1 LKNKWVIILIII
13 TIGAVSLFLGLK
25 KGGGNNAV
33 TIQYGKINQIV
44 AATGK
49 IEGMNQ
55 AELSAK
61 ITGRIKRI
69 LVKEGD
75 FVKTGQSLVLLD
87 SEELGAQVKEAETIF
102 SQAERNYKRAKNLF
116 EDGIVSKKE
125 YEDSE
130 DEYKRAKA
138 SLEYL
143 KAMLANTIIRAP
155 FSGAIVKKYKEEGE
169 VISSIGQP
177 ETILLLADVSKI
189 KAKVEVD
196 ESDIGKLKMGQT
208 AYVTTD
214 TYPGERFY
222 GKIAKIGMM
231 VGKKLIKSNDP
242 KEIMDK
248 KVLETEIEL
257 NPTEKLTLG
266 MTVDAKIIIVE
277 KEKALIAPKKAIQI
291 DKDGE
296 FLYVLNNGKKEK
308 RKIKTGDKDDV
319 HVEVV
324 EGVKEGEKISILPKE

>member
-1 LKNKWVIILIII
+1 MKNKWTIISIII
-13 TIGAVSLFLGLK
+13 AIGAVLLFLGIK
-25 KGGGNNAV
+25 KRDSSNTV
-33 TIQYGKINQIV
+33 IVEYGKINQIV

-49 IEGMNQ
+49 IEGANQ

-61 ITGRIKRI
+61 ITGRIKKI
-69 LVKEGD
+69 LVKERD
-75 FVKTGQSLVLLD
+75 IVKTNQPLILLD
-87 SEELGAQVKEAETIF
+87 SEELDAQVKEAETVF

-143 KAMLANTIIRAP
+143 RAMLANTIIRAP

-257 NPTEKLTLG
+257 TQTEKLTLG

-277 KEKALIAPKKAIQI
+277 KEKALIAPKKAIQS
-291 DKDGE
+291 DENGE
-296 FLYVLNNGKKEK
+296 FIYVMNNGKKET
-308 RKIKTGDKDDV
+308 RRIKTGEKDDV
-319 HVEVV
+319 HVEIV
-324 EGVKEGEKISILPKE
+324 EGVKEGERVVIK

>member
-1 LKNKWVIILIII
+1 MKNKFIIILSVIA
-13 TIGAVSLFLGLK
+13 IGVVFLFLVLRNRDN
-25 KGGGNNAV
+25 NNAV
-33 TIQYGKINQIV
+33 IVQYGKINQIV

-49 IEGMNQ
+49 IEGVNQ

-61 ITGRIKRI
+61 ITGRIRRI
-69 LVKEGD
+69 LVKERD
-75 FVKTGQSLVLLD
+75 FVKTGQSLILLD
-87 SEELGAQVKEAETIF
+87 SEELDAQVKEAETVF
-102 SQAERNYKRAKNLF
+102 SQAERNHKRAKNLY

-125 YEDSE
+125 YDDSE
-130 DEYKRAKA
+130 DEYKRTKA

-155 FSGAIVKKYKEEGE
+155 FSGTIVRKYKEEGE
-169 VISSIGQP
+169 VISSLGTP
-177 ETILLLADVSKI
+177 ETILLIADVSKI

-196 ESDIGKLKMGQT
+196 ESDIGKLRIGQT

-214 TYPGERFY
+214 TYPEEKFY
-222 GKIAKIGMM
+222 GRIAKIGMM

-266 MTVDAKIIIVE
+266 MTVDAKIIVVE
-277 KEKALIAPKKAIQI
+277 KEKALIVPKKAVQR
-291 DKDGE
+291 DESGE
-296 FLYVLNNGKKEK
+296 ILYVLNNGKKEK
-308 RKIKTGDKDDV
+308 RRIKTGERDDV

>member
-1 LKNKWVIILIII
+1 LKNKWVIILSVIA
-13 TIGAVSLFLGLK
+13 IGVLFLFLGLRNRDN
-25 KGGGNNAV
+25 NNAV
-33 TIQYGKINQIV
+33 TVQYGKINQIV

-49 IEGMNQ
+49 IEGANQ

-75 FVKTGQSLVLLD
+75 FVKTGQSLILLD
-87 SEELGAQVKEAETIF
+87 SEELDAQVKEAETVF
-102 SQAERNYKRAKNLF
+102 SQAERNHKRAKNLY

-125 YEDSE
+125 YDDSE
-130 DEYKRAKA
+130 DEYKRTKA

-155 FSGAIVKKYKEEGE
+155 FSGTIVRKYKEEGE
-169 VISSIGQP
+169 VISSLGAP
-177 ETILLLADVSKI
+177 ETILLIADVSKI

-196 ESDIGKLKMGQT
+196 ESDIGKLKIGQT

-257 NPTEKLTLG
+257 NPTGKLTLG

-277 KEKALIAPKKAIQI
+277 KEKALIAPKKAVQS
-291 DKDGE
+291 DENGE
-296 FLYVLNNGKKEK
+296 FLYVTNNGKKEK
-308 RKIKTGDKDDV
+308 RQIKTGDKDDA
-319 HVEVV
+319 HVEIV
-324 EGVKEGEKISILPKE
+324 EGVKEGEKAAVK

>member
-1 LKNKWVIILIII
+1 MKNKFVIILIAIA
-13 TIGAVSLFLGLK
+13 IGAVFLFLGLK
-25 KGGGNNAV
+25 NRENNNAV
-33 TIQYGKINQIV
+33 TVQYGKISQIV

-49 IEGMNQ
+49 IEGVNQ

-61 ITGRIKRI
+61 ITGRIKKI
-69 LVKEGD
+69 LVKERD
-75 FVKTGQSLVLLD
+75 LVKTNQPLVLLD
-87 SEELGAQVKEAETIF
+87 SEELDAQVKEAATIF

-116 EDGIVSKKE
+116 GDGIISKKE
-125 YEDSE
+125 YDDSE
-130 DEYKRAKA
+130 DEYKRSKA

-143 KAMLANTIIRAP
+143 KAMFANTIIRAP
-155 FSGAIVKKYKEEGE
+155 FSGAIIKKYKEEGE
-169 VISSIGQP
+169 VISSIGTP
-177 ETILLLADVSKI
+177 ETILLIADVSKI

-196 ESDIGKLKMGQT
+196 ESDIGKLKIDQT

-214 TYPGERFY
+214 TYPGEKFY
-222 GKIAKIGMM
+222 GKIAKIGMI

-248 KVLETEIEL
+248 KVLEIEIEM

-266 MTVDAKIIIVE
+266 MTVDAKIIVVE
-277 KEKALIAPKKAIQI
+277 KEKALIVPKKAAQS
-291 DKDGE
+291 DENGE
-296 FLYVLNNGKKEK
+296 FLYILNNGKKEK
-308 RKIKTGDKDDV
+308 RGIKIGDRDDV

>member
-1 LKNKWVIILIII
+1 MKNKFAIILIII
-13 TIGAVSLFLGLK
+13 LISAVLLFIGLRTRDNNKAVI
-25 KGGGNNAV
+25 V
-33 TIQYGKINQIV
+33 QYGKINQIV

-49 IEGMNQ
+49 IEGVNQ

-75 FVKTGQSLVLLD
+75 IVKIGQSLVLLD
-87 SEELGAQVKEAETIF
+87 SEELDAQVKEAETIF
-102 SQAERNYKRAKNLF
+102 SQAERNYKRAKNLY
-116 EDGIVSKKE
+116 EDGIISKKE

-130 DEYKRAKA
+130 DEYKRSKA

-143 KAMLANTIIRAP
+143 KAMLANTIIHAP
-155 FSGAIVKKYKEEGE
+155 FSGTIVKKNKEEGE
-169 VISSIGQP
+169 VISSLGPP

-196 ESDIGKLKMGQT
+196 ESDIGKLKIGQA

-277 KEKALIAPKKAIQI
+277 KEKALIAPKKAVQS
-291 DKDGE
+291 DENGE
-296 FLYVLNNGKKEK
+296 FLYVMNNGKKEK
-308 RKIKTGDKDDV
+308 RRIKTGERDDV
-319 HVEVV
+319 HVEII
-324 EGVKEGEKISILPKE
+324 EGVKEGERVVVK

>member
-1 LKNKWVIILIII
+1 MKNKWTIISIII
-13 TIGAVSLFLGLK
+13 AIGAVFLFMGLK
-25 KGGGNNAV
+25 NRDSNNTV
-33 TIQYGKINQIV
+33 IVQYGKINQIV

-49 IEGMNQ
+49 IEGVNQ

-75 FVKTGQSLVLLD
+75 FVKTDQSLVLLD

-102 SQAERNYKRAKNLF
+102 SQAERNYKRAKNLY
-116 EDGIVSKKE
+116 EDGIISKKE

-130 DEYKRAKA
+130 DEYKRSKA

-155 FSGAIVKKYKEEGE
+155 FSGTIIRKYKEEGE

-214 TYPGERFY
+214 TYPGEKFY

-277 KEKALIAPKKAIQI
+277 KEKALIAPKKAVQR
-291 DKDGE
+291 DENGE
-296 FLYVLNNGKKEK
+296 FIYVMSNGKKEK
-308 RKIKTGDKDDV
+308 RRIKTGDRDDV
-319 HVEVV
+319 HVEIVK
-324 EGVKEGEKISILPKE
+324 GVKEGERVAVK

>member
-1 LKNKWVIILIII
+1 MKNKWVIILSVIA
-13 TIGAVSLFLGLK
+13 IGVLFLFLGLRNRDN
-25 KGGGNNAV
+25 NNAV
-33 TIQYGKINQIV
+33 IVQYGKISQIV

-49 IEGMNQ
+49 IEGLNQ

-69 LVKEGD
+69 IVNEGD
-75 FVKTGQSLVLLD
+75 IVKTGQALILLD
-87 SEELGAQVKEAETIF
+87 SEELDAQVKEAETIF
-102 SQAERNYKRAKNLF
+102 SQAERNYKRAKNLYA
-116 EDGIVSKKE
+116 DGIVSKKE
-125 YEDSE
+125 YDDSE
-130 DEYKRAKA
+130 DEFKRSRA

-155 FSGAIVKKYKEEGE
+155 FSGTIVRKYKEEGE
-169 VISSIGQP
+169 VISSLGVP
-177 ETILLLADVSKI
+177 ETILLIADISKI

-196 ESDIGKLKMGQT
+196 ESDIGKLRIGQT

-214 TYPGERFY
+214 TYPEEKFY
-222 GKIAKIGMM
+222 GNIAKIGMI

-266 MTVDAKIIIVE
+266 MTVDAKIIVVE
-277 KEKALIAPKKAIQI
+277 KEKALIVPKKAVKS
-291 DKDGE
+291 DENGE
-296 FLYVLNNGKKEK
+296 FLYILNDGKKEK
-308 RKIKTGDKDDV
+308 RRIKTGERDDV
-319 HVEVV
+319 HVEIV

>member
-1 LKNKWVIILIII
+1 MKNKWVIILSVIA
-13 TIGAVSLFLGLK
+13 IGVVFLFLGLRNRDN
-25 KGGGNNAV
+25 NNAV
-33 TIQYGKINQIV
+33 IVQYGKINQIV

-49 IEGMNQ
+49 IEGVNQ

-69 LVKEGD
+69 LVKERD
-75 FVKTGQSLVLLD
+75 IVKTNQPLVLLD
-87 SEELGAQVKEAETIF
+87 SEELDAQVKEAETVF

-116 EDGIVSKKE
+116 GDGIISKKE
-125 YEDSE
+125 YDDSE
-130 DEYKRAKA
+130 DEYKRTKA

-155 FSGAIVKKYKEEGE
+155 FSGTIVRKYKEEGE
-169 VISSIGQP
+169 VISSLGTP
-177 ETILLLADVSKI
+177 ETILLIADVSKI
-189 KAKVEVD
+189 NAKVEVD
-196 ESDIGKLKMGQT
+196 ESDIGKLRIGQR

-266 MTVDAKIIIVE
+266 MTVDAKIIVVE
-277 KEKALIAPKKAIQI
+277 KEKALIVPKKAVQR
-291 DKDGE
+291 DESGE
-296 FLYVLNNGKKEK
+296 ILYVLNNGTKEK
-308 RKIKTGDKDDV
+308 RKIKTGERDDV

>member
-1 LKNKWVIILIII
+1 MKNKWVIILSVIA
-13 TIGAVSLFLGLK
+13 IGVLFLFLGLRNRDN
-25 KGGGNNAV
+25 NNAV
-33 TIQYGKINQIV
+33 TVQYGKISQIV

-49 IEGMNQ
+49 IEGLNQ

-69 LVKEGD
+69 LVKERD
-75 FVKTGQSLVLLD
+75 IVKTNQPLVLLD
-87 SEELGAQVKEAETIF
+87 SEELDAQVKEAETIF
-102 SQAERNYKRAKNLF
+102 SQAERNYKRAKNLYR
-116 EDGIVSKKE
+116 DGIISKKE
-125 YEDSE
+125 YDDSE
-130 DEYKRAKA
+130 DEYKKSKA

-155 FSGAIVKKYKEEGE
+155 FSGTIVRKYKEEGE
-169 VISSIGQP
+169 VISSLGTP
-177 ETILLLADVSKI
+177 ETILLIADVSKI

-196 ESDIGKLKMGQT
+196 ESDIGKLKIDQT
-208 AYVTTD
+208 ASVTTD

-266 MTVDAKIIIVE
+266 MTVDAKIIVVE
-277 KEKALIAPKKAIQI
+277 KEKALIVAKKAVQR
-291 DKDGE
+291 DESGE
-296 FLYVLNNGKKEK
+296 ILYVLNNGKKEK
-308 RKIKTGDKDDV
+308 RRIKTGERDDV

>member
-1 LKNKWVIILIII
+1 
-13 TIGAVSLFLGLK
+13 
-25 KGGGNNAV
+25 
-33 TIQYGKINQIV
+33 
-44 AATGK
+44 
-49 IEGMNQ
+49 
-55 AELSAK
+55 
-61 ITGRIKRI
+61 
-69 LVKEGD
+69 
-75 FVKTGQSLVLLD
+75 
-87 SEELGAQVKEAETIF
+87 
-102 SQAERNYKRAKNLF
+102 NYKRAKNLF

-155 FSGAIVKKYKEEGE
+155 FSGAIIKKYKEEGE
-169 VISSIGQP
+169 VISSIGTP
-177 ETILLLADVSKI
+177 ETILLLADISKI

-196 ESDIGKLKMGQT
+196 ESDIGKLKLGQT

-277 KEKALIAPKKAIQI
+277 KEKALIAPKKALHR
-291 DKDGE
+291 DENVE
-296 FLYVLNNGKKEK
+296 FLYILNNGKKEK
-308 RKIKTGDKDDV
+308 RQIKIGDRDDV
-319 HVEVV
+319 HVEIV
-324 EGVKEGEKISILPKE
+324 EGVKGSCIYLLGI

>member
-1 LKNKWVIILIII
+1 MKNKWLIILIVIV
-13 TIGAVSLFLGLK
+13 IGAVFLFLGLK
-25 KGGGNNAV
+25 NRDNNNAV
-33 TIQYGKINQIV
+33 TIQYGKISQIV

-49 IEGMNQ
+49 IEGLNQ

-69 LVKEGD
+69 LVKERD
-75 FVKTGQSLVLLD
+75 IVKTNQPLILLD
-87 SEELGAQVKEAETIF
+87 SEELGAQVKEAETVF
-102 SQAERNYKRAKNLF
+102 SQAERNHKRTKNLY
-116 EDGIVSKKE
+116 EDGIISKKE
-125 YEDSE
+125 YDDSE
-130 DEYKRAKA
+130 DEYKRTKA

-257 NPTEKLTLG
+257 TQTEKLTLG

-277 KEKALIAPKKAIQI
+277 KEKALIAPKKAVQR
-291 DKDGE
+291 DENGE
-296 FLYVLNNGKKEK
+296 FIYVMSNGKKET
-308 RKIKTGDKDDV
+308 RRIKTGEKDDV
-319 HVEVV
+319 HVEIV
-324 EGVKEGEKISILPKE
+324 EGMKEGERVAVK

>member
-1 LKNKWVIILIII
+1 MKNKFIIILSVIA
-13 TIGAVSLFLGLK
+13 IGVVFLFLVLRNRDN
-25 KGGGNNAV
+25 NNAV
-33 TIQYGKINQIV
+33 IVQYGKINQIV

-49 IEGMNQ
+49 IEGVNQ

-61 ITGRIKRI
+61 ITGRIRRI
-69 LVKEGD
+69 LVKERD
-75 FVKTGQSLVLLD
+75 FVKTGQSLILLD
-87 SEELGAQVKEAETIF
+87 SEELDAQVKEAETVF
-102 SQAERNYKRAKNLF
+102 SQAERNHKRAKNLY

-125 YEDSE
+125 YDDSE
-130 DEYKRAKA
+130 DEYKRTKA

-155 FSGAIVKKYKEEGE
+155 FSGTIVRKYKEEGE
-169 VISSIGQP
+169 VISSLGTP
-177 ETILLLADVSKI
+177 ETILLIADVSKI
-189 KAKVEVD
+189 NAKVEVD

-214 TYPGERFY
+214 TYPEEKFY
-222 GKIAKIGMM
+222 GNIAKIGMM

-266 MTVDAKIIIVE
+266 MTVDAKIIVVE
-277 KEKALIAPKKAIQI
+277 KEKALIVPKKAVQR
-291 DKDGE
+291 DESGE
-296 FLYVLNNGKKEK
+296 ILYVLNNGKKEK
-308 RKIKTGDKDDV
+308 RKIKTGERDDV
-319 HVEVV
+319 HVEIV
-324 EGVKEGEKISILPKE
+324 EGVIEGERVVIK

>member
-1 LKNKWVIILIII
+1 MKNKWVIISIILA
-13 TIGAVSLFLGLK
+13 IGAVFLFLGLK
-25 KGGGNNAV
+25 NRENNNTV
-33 TIQYGKINQIV
+33 IVQYGKINQIV

-49 IEGMNQ
+49 IEGVNQ

-75 FVKTGQSLVLLD
+75 IVKTSQSLVLLD
-87 SEELGAQVKEAETIF
+87 SEELDAQVKEAETIF
-102 SQAERNYKRAKNLF
+102 SQAERNYKRAKNLY
-116 EDGIVSKKE
+116 EDGIISKKE

-130 DEYKRAKA
+130 DEYKRSKA

-143 KAMLANTIIRAP
+143 KANLSNTIIRAP
-155 FSGAIVKKYKEEGE
+155 FAGTIVRKYKEEGE
-169 VISSIGQP
+169 VISNLGPP

-196 ESDIGKLKMGQT
+196 ESDIGKLKLDQT

-214 TYPGERFY
+214 TYPGERFN

-257 NPTEKLTLG
+257 NSTERLTLG
-266 MTVDAKIIIVE
+266 MTVDAKIIIIE
-277 KEKALIAPKKAIQI
+277 KEKALIAPKKAVQR
-291 DKDGE
+291 DENGE
-296 FLYVLNNGKKEK
+296 FLYILNNGKKEK
-308 RKIKTGDKDDV
+308 KKIKTGEKDDV
-319 HVEVV
+319 HVEIV
-324 EGVKEGEKISILPKE
+324 EGVKEGERVVVK

>member
-1 LKNKWVIILIII
+1 MKNKFVIILIAIA
-13 TIGAVSLFLGLK
+13 IGAVFLFFGLK
-25 KGGGNNAV
+25 NRDNNNAV
-33 TIQYGKINQIV
+33 TVQYGKISQIV

-49 IEGMNQ
+49 IEGVNQ

-61 ITGRIKRI
+61 ITGRIKKI
-69 LVKEGD
+69 LVKERD
-75 FVKTGQSLVLLD
+75 LVKTNQPLILLD
-87 SEELGAQVKEAETIF
+87 SEELDAQVKEAETIF

-116 EDGIVSKKE
+116 ADGIISKKE
-125 YEDSE
+125 YDDSE
-130 DEYKRAKA
+130 DEYKRSKA

-143 KAMLANTIIRAP
+143 KAMFANTIIRAP
-155 FSGAIVKKYKEEGE
+155 FSGAIIKKYKEEGE
-169 VISSIGQP
+169 VISSIGTP
-177 ETILLLADVSKI
+177 ETILLIADVSKI

-196 ESDIGKLKMGQT
+196 ESDIGKLKIDQT

-214 TYPGERFY
+214 TYPGEKFY
-222 GKIAKIGMM
+222 GKIAKIGMI

-248 KVLETEIEL
+248 KVLEIEIEM

-266 MTVDAKIIIVE
+266 MTVDAKIIVVE
-277 KEKALIAPKKAIQI
+277 KEKALIVPKKAAQS
-291 DKDGE
+291 DENGE
-296 FLYVLNNGKKEK
+296 FLYILNNGKKEK
-308 RKIKTGDKDDV
+308 RGIKIGDRDDV